1 MPSLRDYRDRIKSVK
16 STKKITSAMK
26 MVAAS
31 KLKKAQLQAEASQPY
46 AIAMAEMLG
55 RVAKN
60 VVIGPGSSKLL
71 AGTGSDQRHLVVV
84 VSADRGL
91 CGGFNANV
99 IKEAR
104 RMIRDLL
111 AAKKDVYVICAGRK
125 ARDLLN
131 REFKGRI
138 WDSFTG
144 ITGKS
149 RVDFADVNKVTE
161 LVLDKF
167 NAGEFDICTLVYNE
181 FKSILTQKPARQ
193 QLIPFKLPDEEDL
206 QKEKDKM
213 AKAEAAKQGMRRK
226 KAEEVVEAGPIS
238 PYDFEPEEGQILAT
252 LLPRNIG
259 VQIFR
264 ALLDSAAG
272 EQAARMTAMDSAT
285 RNAGDMINRL
295 TLKYNRARQAYITKE
310 LIEIIS
316 GAEAL

>member
-16 STKKITSAMK
+16 STRKITSAMK

-46 AIAMAEMLG
+46 AQAMAEMLG
-55 RVAKN
+55 RVAAN
-60 VVIGPGSSKLL
+60 VTIGPGSSKLL
-71 AGTGSDQRHLVVV
+71 AGTGSDQRHLVIV

-91 CGGFNANV
+91 AGGFNANV

-104 RMIRDLL
+104 KAIRELL
-111 AAKKDVYVICAGRK
+111 AQGKNVSVICAGRK
-125 ARDLLN
+125 ARDLLQ
-131 REFKGRI
+131 REFRDRI
-138 WDSFTG
+138 LKSYTG
-144 ITGKS
+144 VTGKT
-149 RVDFADVNKVTE
+149 RVDFADANQITE
-161 LVLDKF
+161 LVLDTF
-167 NAGEFDICTLVYNE
+167 NAGGFDICTLIYNE
-181 FKSILTQKPARQ
+181 FKSVLVQKPVRQ
-193 QLIPFKLPDEEDL
+193 QLIPFKLPDASEL
-206 QKEKDKM
+206 
-213 AKAEAAKQGMRRK
+213 EAAKK
-226 KAEEVVEAGPIS
+226 KSKTAKIEEASSGPVS
-238 PYDFEPEEGQILAT
+238 PYAFEPEEGRILSS

-285 RNAGDMINRL
+285 RNSGEMINNL
-295 TLKYNRARQAYITKE
+295 NLKYNRARQAYITKE